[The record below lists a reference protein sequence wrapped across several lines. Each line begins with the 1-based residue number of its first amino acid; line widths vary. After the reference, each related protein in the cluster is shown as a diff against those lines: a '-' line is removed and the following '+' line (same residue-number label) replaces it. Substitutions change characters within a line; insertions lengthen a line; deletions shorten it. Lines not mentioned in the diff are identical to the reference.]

1 MKKIS
6 AFILIILFLLFIP
19 TTVSASELK
28 LSTPK
33 KILSV
38 GETFKVDINL
48 TGAEATLGTDII
60 INYDPSFL
68 EAISL
73 EEGSLYPSYQP
84 LPAKRISG
92 NQGKIFLS
100 GSANIGQ
107 PVKAE
112 GIFGTTTFKS
122 KKPGNTVISFDY
134 DKTATNKTGVINFSG
149 QNLLSGTPDTLPVDI
164 SSPNPV
170 ASFLKMLFSPFS
182 KFFQQFSKQS

>member
-1 MKKIS
+1 MKKIF
-6 AFILIILFLLFIP
+6 AFILTILFLLFIP
-19 TTVSASELK
+19 STVSASELK
-28 LSTPK
+28 LSTQK
-33 KILSV
+33 KVLSV

-48 TGAEATLGTDII
+48 TGGEATLGTDII
-60 INYDPSFL
+60 INYDPAFL

-84 LPAKRISG
+84 IPAKRILAD
-92 NQGKIFLS
+92 QGKINLS
-100 GSANIGQ
+100 GSANINQ

-122 KKPGNTVISFDY
+122 KKSGNTVISFDY

-149 QNLLSGTPDTLPVDI
+149 QNLLSGTPENLPVDI

-182 KFFQQFSKQS
+182 KFFQQFSKPS